1 MKFIKIQ
8 TKESSFWIDVTTIKI
23 VSITGLLVT
32 IQFHEDKAGYP
43 GETKEFLLI
52 DAVAK
57 KFIDDQIIMVLD
69 KD

>member
-32 IQFHEDKAGYP
+32 IQFHEDKHGYP

-52 DAVAK
+52 DEDSK
-57 KFIDDQIIMVLD
+57 EWLD
-69 KD
+69 NQLLIFLS

>member
-43 GETKEFLLI
+43 GETKEFLLTDEGFVYWFQDI
-52 DAVAK
+52 NVFTLK
-57 KFIDDQIIMVLD
+57 
-69 KD
+69 